1 MLSGGLPHDAM
12 HDILEGIA
20 PCEIKLVLSHC
31 IAGHP
36 FTLDEFND
44 RLLNFNYGYSECDKQ
59 VPILSRTLHSDKS
72 LRSSASQMLLLI
84 SHFLSVIK
92 LQKMNLTGSVF
103 YF

>member
-31 IAGHP
+31 IASHP

-44 RLLNFNYGYSECDKQ
+44 RLLNFNYGYSECDNISKFLFLA
-59 VPILSRTLHSDKS
+59 VHCT
-72 LRSSASQMLLLI
+72 LI
-84 SHFLSVIK
+84 SLYDHQHHK
-92 LQKMNLTGSVF
+92 C
-103 YF
+103 YFSLAISYR